1 MEPRTFN
8 GGGNHDTASD
18 QLLGSRYNSDRV
30 QYHPD
35 PSSFVQAG
43 DNFEV
48 DNANLRSQI
57 EDLESKLA
65 EELEATRDSIR
76 LRESAAKAD
85 QEMIKKL
92 QISNN
97 EADQLIEKLDEKI
110 NRLRT
115 ERNDLRDNKEI
126 LAGDKEAL
134 ENEKKSL
141 EAKIESLQEEK
152 QDLETRVSDLLV
164 GRNTLRKQINV
175 LGKEVLLTKEKA
187 EAYSQKVKDLSL
199 EF

>member
-1 MEPRTFN
+1 MESRTCS
-8 GGGNHDTASD
+8 GGLNQDTASD
-18 QLLGSRYNSDRV
+18 QLLGSRYNADRV

-35 PSSFVQAG
+35 PSLSVQTG
-43 DNFEV
+43 DDFGVE
-48 DNANLRSQI
+48 NANLRSQI
-57 EDLESKLA
+57 EELELKLA
-65 EELEATRDSIR
+65 EELEATRNSIR
-76 LRESAAKAD
+76 LRENAAKAD

-97 EADQLIEKLDEKI
+97 EADQLIKKLDEKI
-110 NRLRT
+110 HHLRT
-115 ERNDLRDNKEI
+115 ERNGLKDRKQI
-126 LAGDKEAL
+126 LAGDKAAL

-141 EAKIESLQEEK
+141 EARIESLQEEK
-152 QDLETRVSDLLV
+152 EDLETRVSDLLV
-164 GRNTLRKQINV
+164 GRDTLRKQINA